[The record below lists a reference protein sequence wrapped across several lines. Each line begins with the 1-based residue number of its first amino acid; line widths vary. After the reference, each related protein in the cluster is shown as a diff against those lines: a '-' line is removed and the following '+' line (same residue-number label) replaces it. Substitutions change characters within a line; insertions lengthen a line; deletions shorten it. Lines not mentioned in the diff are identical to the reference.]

1 MMGVGDTTL
10 PEIQIMAGDINL
22 QCVAPL
28 INDKLCTVDGNKRM
42 SFCSLL
48 AVLWRKQFKYE
59 DFDLVKQ
66 MQDIKITKDH
76 LSTPTLI

>member
-1 MMGVGDTTL
+1 MMGVG

-22 QCVAPL
+22 RCVAPL

-42 SFCSLL
+42 PFCSLL

-59 DFDLVKQ
+59 DFDLIDKY
-66 MQDIKITKDH
+66 KILK
-76 LSTPTLI
+76 